1 MFGTGKQ
8 HKMCAYADIRNN
20 GENSLVVKGIEL
32 IAGDIKLI
40 QKSVYDVSRTYGYA
54 SSYTSVSSSAHS
66 LGEQASGTYVY
77 QLTTPLSVSLPARSL
92 KSIRFFETNIT
103 VEPFVY
109 YSSVFSGANSNG
121 KLLNAYNITSLNAYL
136 PGGRLRL
143 REEER
148 FVGEI
153 TLPDLSANETYTMIF
168 GSDAD
173 VSYRRQ
179 VKMIQGDEDSDSVT
193 YNVQYV
199 FENYKSSRDVCLYFV
214 ESFPSVRYF
223 EVKNI
228 SKSNDDKKFP
238 DLVSYGTELRGN
250 LTIPSGRIQKMI
262 SYDIT
267 TYKAKP
273 TIVVIN
279 KQ

>member
-1 MFGTGKQ
+1 M
-8 HKMCAYADIRNN
+8 HHH
-20 GENSLVVKGIEL
+20 
-32 IAGDIKLI
+32 I
-40 QKSVYDVSRTYGYA
+40 QVF
-54 SSYTSVSSSAHS
+54 SSSARS

-77 QLTTPLSVSLPARSL
+77 QLTTPLSISLPARSS
-92 KSIRFFETNIT
+92 KSIRFLETNIT
-103 VEPFVY
+103 VEPFLY
-109 YSSVFSGANSNG
+109 YSTVFSGANSNG
-121 KLLNAYNITSLNAYL
+121 KLLKAYNITSLDAYM

-153 TLPDLSANETYTMIF
+153 TLPDLSANETYTMMF

-179 VKMIQGDEDSDSVT
+179 VKMIEGDEDSNSVT

-199 FENYKSSRDVCLYFV
+199 FENYKSTRDVHLYFI
-214 ESFPSVRYF
+214 ESFTSVKYF
-223 EVKNI
+223 EIKNI
-228 SKSNDDKKFP
+228 STSNDDKKFP
-238 DLVSYGTELRGN
+238 DLVLYGTELRGN
-250 LTIPSGRIQKMI
+250 LTIPSGRVQKMI

-267 TYKAKP
+267 TYKTKQ
-273 TIVVIN
+273 TLVVIN